1 MEHRSIGTMRRARVW
16 AGLAAAAAL
25 LVGPSTAMAAC
36 RVTDFTDRT
45 LSSLEEIQRL
55 AFVTQMTQTEFA
67 KLKAAAPGSP
77 NHYALIA
84 SSANVIEAKQ
94 TARAKIASLKI
105 ENSDYYTKIWASDY
119 LSDDQLRR
127 FTSCTSNRRPGVTYA
142 GRPDGPAA
150 FHLTFTHLTPVGI
163 EKITIRPVASR
174 NIANIEEFEAFLASL
189 GEKDN
194 FTAQTFAFR
203 RNDAAQP
210 AVVIFRAGFETP
222 AAIYMPVYPAIEV
235 SP

>member
-1 MEHRSIGTMRRARVW
+1 MPIRLKPKISGRNLSKGLLAV
-16 AGLAAAAAL
+16 AGLVALAPAAH
-25 LVGPSTAMAAC
+25 AAC

-45 LSSLEEIQRL
+45 LSSLGEIQRL

-67 KLKAAAPGSP
+67 RLRAAASGSP

-84 SSANVIEAKQ
+84 NSANVIEAKQ
-94 TARAKIASLKI
+94 AARAKIASLKI

-119 LSDDQLRR
+119 LNDDQLRR

-142 GRPDGPAA
+142 GRPDGPGV
-150 FHLTFTHLTPVGI
+150 FHLAFTHLTPVGV

-174 NIANIEEFEAFLASL
+174 NIANIAEFEAFLASL

-194 FTAQTFAFR
+194 FPAQTFAFR
-203 RNDAAQP
+203 RTDPAQP

-222 AAIYMPVYPAIEV
+222 AAIYMPVYPAPEV
-235 SP
+235 RP